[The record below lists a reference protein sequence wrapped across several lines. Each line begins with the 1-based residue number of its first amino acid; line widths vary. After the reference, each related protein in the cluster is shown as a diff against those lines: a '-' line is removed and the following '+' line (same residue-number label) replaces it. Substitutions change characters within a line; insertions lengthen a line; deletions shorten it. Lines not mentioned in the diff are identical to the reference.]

1 MTTPAIE
8 TNRNRWL
15 RAVGYGLLAEV
26 CTIITII
33 LVVNIYKHGIA
44 RGLSDDAYNAF
55 SQKAGGW
62 IGAIGGTLF
71 TYFFARLVA
80 RRVSENFVAHGIVV
94 AISAI
99 ALSIAGSL
107 AGHQGLPLGYIL
119 ASILK
124 LAAGWLA
131 GFQAEKPATIR

>member
-1 MTTPAIE
+1 MTIPIA

-33 LVVNIYKHGIA
+33 IVVSLYKYVLA
-44 RGLSDDAYNAF
+44 RWLTDAAYNAF
-55 SQKAGGW
+55 GQKAGGL
-62 IGAIGGTLF
+62 IGIIGGTLF
-71 TYFFARLVA
+71 TYLFARLVT
-80 RRVSENFVAHGIVV
+80 RRVTENFVAHGIVV

-99 ALSIAGSL
+99 ALSVAGSL
-107 AGHQGLPLGYIL
+107 AGHQGLPLGYIA

-131 GFQAEKPATIR
+131 GFQAQKPATVA